1 MFSNYYHLGNT
12 IELFNLQNKNL
23 CSKWHFEGK
32 YSKLFDPSLKCYE
45 MILSTGNISKMLI
58 PKVKKNSKI
67 KTLSL
72 FQGYVV
78 FQLYLFTSKQFSIEL
93 AISDTT
99 NAKRR
104 LIFSSNNDNLVI
116 NQLHCRIPIFE
127 LPIGKWINL
136 SIDILSFVSE
146 CFKNLTFRSVD
157 FISLSMSGKVRYIF
171 TMRTPLIDNMNQIEG
186 EEKNDYD
193 LDDCGNKV
201 SDNSGNSSFIYGAKD
216 IPDKYKFPDI
226 ETPIN
231 LNMNCNYV
239 LQQITLQ
246 NQIKQLSYQQK
257 LILNSDPILIQDTAD
272 ASNMDKGLK
281 FRHNIFMQNK
291 KKMKK
296 FRRYPF
302 EENFFENPF
311 NNYNNIEFDNGY
323 GYVLDVDKNNNYM
336 ENNNN
341 MHNNYY
347 KQRQLSDGALV
358 NENTS
363 SNYNNNNNAINNN
376 NNNNNLNNIRGQ
388 SQNQSTERFKNIGN
402 LIVSQENNNNNIYN
416 QYPYKNNMNEN
427 YKNNLEENNNYNN
440 NNVNNDVIQYQED
453 GYMKN
458 NRYGSYNSLRH
469 SKENNNNES
478 DKHKF
483 IFFNKDEYNKIYN
496 SGKGSAEQITHN
508 LHLNEKNINNNN
520 INNNNNNNEIDE
532 KYNYQLSTIKNE
544 NANSNNS
551 ELVEEEKKNYIG
563 QILEDSLNLINNS
576 QNNEFLM
583 NNNKKGNNNGNGD
596 NNQNNNNNDQRPFS
610 PPITKIDDVEEQE
623 NMF

>member
-45 MILSTGNISKMLI
+45 MILSTGNLSKMLI

-157 FISLSMSGKVRYIF
+157 YISLSMSGKVRYIF
-171 TMRTPLIDNMNQIEG
+171 TMRTPLIDNLNQVD
-186 EEKNDYD
+186 EEKNEYD
-193 LDDCGNKV
+193 LDDCGNKI
-201 SDNSGNSSFIYGAKD
+201 SENSGNSSFAYGAKE
-216 IPDKYKFPDI
+216 IPDKYKFP
-226 ETPIN
+226 ESEFAIN
-231 LNMNCNYV
+231 LNMNCNYI
-239 LQQITLQ
+239 LQQITIQ
-246 NQIKQLSYQQK
+246 NQIKQINYQQK
-257 LILNSDPILIQDTAD
+257 MILNSEPILIQDTAD

-281 FRHNIFMQNK
+281 FRHNIYLQNK
-291 KKMKK
+291 KKLKK
-296 FRRYPF
+296 FRKYPF

-311 NNYNNIEFDNGY
+311 NNNYNNNIQYDDNDY
-323 GYVLDVDKNNNYM
+323 RYILDLDKNNDIINY
-336 ENNNN
+336 
-341 MHNNYY
+341 NNYHHN
-347 KQRQLSDGALV
+347 RQLSDGALI
-358 NENTS
+358 NENEIY
-363 SNYNNNNNAINNN
+363 NYNNIINNNAK
-376 NNNNNLNNIRGQ
+376 
-388 SQNQSTERFKNIGN
+388 SQNQNTERFKNIGN
-402 LIVSQENNNNNIYN
+402 LIVSQDNKFNSYKKLNNNENI
-416 QYPYKNNMNEN
+416 
-427 YKNNLEENNNYNN
+427 EENNNDF
-440 NNVNNDVIQYQED
+440 VQYQEEE
-453 GYMKN
+453 YKN
-458 NRYGSYNSLRH
+458 NRYGSYNSLKN
-469 SKENNNNES
+469 STNNQNNNNHELG
-478 DKHKF
+478 KNKF
-483 IFFNKDEYNKIYN
+483 IFFNKDEYNKLYN
-496 SGKGSAEQITHN
+496 SGKGLTKQINQN
-508 LHLNEKNINNNN
+508 LNLNE
-520 INNNNNNNEIDE
+520 NNNNNNEIDE

-544 NANSNNS
+544 NVNNSNNTD
-551 ELVEEEKKNYIG
+551 LIEEEKKNYIG

-576 QNNEFLM
+576 QNNEFFS
-583 NNNKKGNNNGNGD
+583 NNKSNID
-596 NNQNNNNNDQRPFS
+596 DNQNNNGDKRPFS
-610 PPITKIDDVEEQE
+610 PPITKIE
-623 NMF
+623 NADELEI

>member
-45 MILSTGNISKMLI
+45 MILSTGNLSKMLI

-67 KTLSL
+67 KTLAL

-171 TMRTPLIDNMNQIEG
+171 TMRTPLTDNINQIEVG
-186 EEKNDYD
+186 EDKNEYD

-201 SDNSGNSSFIYGAKD
+201 SDNSGNNSSFIYGAKD
-216 IPDKYKFPDI
+216 IPDKYKFPDTEI
-226 ETPIN
+226 PIN

-239 LQQITLQ
+239 VQQLTLQ

-281 FRHNIFMQNK
+281 FRHDIFMENK
-291 KKMKK
+291 KKMIK
-296 FRRYPF
+296 YPF
-302 EENFFENPF
+302 EENFYENPF
-311 NNYNNIEFDNGY
+311 NNNYNNNIEFDNGY
-323 GYVLDVDKNNNYM
+323 GYVVDNNNLM
-336 ENNNN
+336 ENNN
-341 MHNNYY
+341 YY
-347 KQRQLSDGALV
+347 KNRHLSEGALM
-358 NENTS
+358 NES
-363 SNYNNNNNAINNN
+363 GQENYMNNNMNMNNNNIMM
-376 NNNNNLNNIRGQ
+376 RG
-388 SQNQSTERFKNIGN
+388 QNQSTERFKNIGN
-402 LIVSQENNNNNIYN
+402 LIVSQDSNNMFNSYKKVNENF
-416 QYPYKNNMNEN
+416 KNNE
-427 YKNNLEENNNYNN
+427 EEND
-440 NNVNNDVIQYQED
+440 NNDLIQYQED
-453 GYMKN
+453 GGMRN
-458 NRYGSYNSLRH
+458 NRYGSYNPLKFSNESNH
-469 SKENNNNES
+469 NHHHNNNRNDNNNDMDNNNYELENR
-478 DKHKF
+478 HKF
-483 IFFNKDEYNKIYN
+483 IFFNKDEYNKLYN
-496 SGKGSAEQITHN
+496 SGKGLTEQITHN
-508 LHLNEKNINNNN
+508 LHLNENNNN
-520 INNNNNNNEIDE
+520 YNNNNNNNNINENDE
-532 KYNYQLSTIKNE
+532 KYNYQLSTIKND
-544 NANSNNS
+544 NVNSNNS

-563 QILEDSLNLINNS
+563 QIMEDSLNLINNS
-576 QNNEFLM
+576 QNNEFIQNNKGNKNGNE
-583 NNNKKGNNNGNGD
+583 NNNNS
-596 NNQNNNNNDQRPFS
+596 NNNNNGDQRPFS
-610 PPITKIDDVEEQE
+610 PPITKIEDQDEQE
-623 NMF
+623 NLF